1 MQKKSNIYWPIIV
14 GAYISLFALGLS
26 DNARGPLFSELL
38 TQFHLS
44 NAKGSLFFSISSAMG
59 IVGSLLAQKWIQ
71 KVGRLQ
77 SFRWSNILMGVGFL
91 IISAATNFFQ
101 VLVGAVFFGFCVGV
115 LGVLQNVL
123 VSSEAKGPWVQRL
136 QSGLHSMYGMASL
149 LAPLLVSWI
158 LQATGKWQNAF
169 FVCGS
174 FSLLVGLGS
183 FLSKGRP
190 EPLEMDSK
198 EMLFPENQPGQNQN
212 LAEDKSDVLPKGF
225 FVIAF
230 AIAFSVVTEILVST
244 RLSLYMQNVH
254 GWSVIE
260 SARQVSLFFVCML
273 SGRLL
278 FVFWH
283 PKWNVAALLN
293 ASIVLTVSTVILGFW
308 VHPLFLVLSGLS
320 ISPFYPLA
328 MSLVATLFRQEM
340 DRYLGIMVSIT
351 SLSIVTMHTM
361 SGLLT
366 DSLGIQ
372 WALWIGPIMSGL
384 SFLLFQAYPGWVGF
398 SSWSDLLKG
407 HGQKN
412 EV

>member
-1 MQKKSNIYWPIIV
+1 MQKKNNIYWPIIF

-38 TQFHLS
+38 NQFHLS
-44 NAKGSLFFSISSAMG
+44 NAKGSLFFSVSSAMG
-59 IVGSLLAQKWIQ
+59 IVGSLFAQKWIQ

-77 SFRWSNILMGVGFL
+77 SFRWSNILMGVGFM
-91 IISAATNFFQ
+91 IIATSNHFIQ
-101 VLVGAVFFGFCVGV
+101 VLIGAIFFGFCVGV

-123 VSSEAKGPWVQRL
+123 VSSEADGPWAQRL
-136 QSGLHSMYGMASL
+136 LSGLHSMYGMASL

-158 LQATGKWQNAF
+158 LESTGKWQNAF

-174 FSLLVGLGS
+174 FSLIVGLGS
-183 FLSKGRP
+183 FLSKGKP
-190 EPLEMDSK
+190 ETFATSSEVHETSIEDSQASSLDPWK
-198 EMLFPENQPGQNQN
+198 
-212 LAEDKSDVLPKGF
+212 DKNSVLPKGF

-244 RLSLYMQNVH
+244 RLSLYMQSIH
-254 GWSVIE
+254 GWSVIQ

-283 PKWNVAALLN
+283 PKWNVSDLLK
-293 ASIVLTVSTVILGFW
+293 ASIILTVGTVILGLW
-308 VHPLFLVLSGLS
+308 IHPLFLVLSGLS

-328 MSLVATLFRQEM
+328 MSLVARLFRQQT

-372 WALWIGPIMSGL
+372 WALWVGPIMSGL
-384 SFLLFQAYPGWVGF
+384 SLLLFQAYPGWLGV
-398 SSWSDLLKG
+398 SSWEDLLKG
-407 HGQKN
+407 REQN
-412 EV
+412 EA